1 MHDLYTNNIVIQRC
15 FPSRGRRGVRD
26 EMGNVGS
33 VHDLS
38 AIDRRINYLQ
48 QELYTYDKFL
58 RNPQAPGANDMGA
71 QAKFAIDAQ
80 GNQEELEQLMY
91 LRSLATAMNKP
102 TTIKT
107 WQVALMAFYSTIA
120 VLIAVLS
127 LWLAS
132 ASH

>member
-1 MHDLYTNNIVIQRC
+1 
-15 FPSRGRRGVRD
+15 
-26 EMGNVGS
+26 MGNES
-33 VHDLS
+33 HKSDFS
-38 AIDRRINYLQ
+38 AVDRRINYLQ

-58 RNPQAPGANDMGA
+58 RNPQAPGNEVGA
-71 QAKFAIDAQ
+71 QMKFAIDAQ
-80 GNQEELEQLMY
+80 ANQEELEQLLY
-91 LRSLATAMNKP
+91 LCSLAEAMNKP

>member
-1 MHDLYTNNIVIQRC
+1 MGNAG
-15 FPSRGRRGVRD
+15 SVRD
-26 EMGNVGS
+26 
-33 VHDLS
+33 LS
-38 AIDRRINYLQ
+38 MVYRHIDFLRS
-48 QELYTYDKFL
+48 ELYNYDKFL
-58 RNPQAPGANDMGA
+58 RNPQAPGATDMGA

-107 WQVALMAFYSTIA
+107 WQVALMAFYSTFA

-127 LWLAS
+127 LWLVS
-132 ASH
+132 ASR

>member
-1 MHDLYTNNIVIQRC
+1 
-15 FPSRGRRGVRD
+15 
-26 EMGNVGS
+26 MGNES
-33 VHDLS
+33 HKSDFS

-91 LRSLATAMNKP
+91 LRSLATVANKP
-102 TTIKT
+102 TGIKA
-107 WQVALMAFYSTIA
+107 WQALILVFYCTIA
-120 VLIAVLS
+120 VVFAGVA
-127 LWLAS
+127 LWLVS
-132 ASH
+132 ATH

>member
-1 MHDLYTNNIVIQRC
+1 
-15 FPSRGRRGVRD
+15 
-26 EMGNVGS
+26 MGNES
-33 VHDLS
+33 HKSDFS

-58 RNPQAPGANDMGA
+58 RNPQSPGANDMGV

-91 LRSLATAMNKP
+91 LRSLATVANKP
-102 TTIKT
+102 TGIKA
-107 WQVALMAFYSTIA
+107 WQALILVFYSTMAIA
-120 VLIAVLS
+120 IAGLS
-127 LWLAS
+127 LWLVS

>member
-1 MHDLYTNNIVIQRC
+1 
-15 FPSRGRRGVRD
+15 
-26 EMGNVGS
+26 MGNVGS

-80 GNQEELEQLMY
+80 GNQEELDQLMY

-120 VLIAVLS
+120 VLIAGLS
-127 LWLAS
+127 LWLVS

>member
-1 MHDLYTNNIVIQRC
+1 
-15 FPSRGRRGVRD
+15 
-26 EMGNVGS
+26 MGNES
-33 VHDLS
+33 HKSDFS

-107 WQVALMAFYSTIA
+107 WQVALMVFYSTIA
-120 VLIAVLS
+120 VLIVVLS
-127 LWLAS
+127 LWLIS